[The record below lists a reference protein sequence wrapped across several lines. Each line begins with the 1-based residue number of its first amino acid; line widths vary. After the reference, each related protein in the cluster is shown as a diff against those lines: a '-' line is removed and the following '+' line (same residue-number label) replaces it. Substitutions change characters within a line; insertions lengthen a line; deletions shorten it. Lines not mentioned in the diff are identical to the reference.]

1 MRQSRPTDNT
11 FASDLY
17 AVQIHT
23 CTRISEMCFSNS
35 GPASNIFKLTLEF
48 TLSNERFE
56 IHRGAVPRK
65 LLFIYFFFLCATGCI
80 ALRKLYRRCTMNIRP
95 STRPIQSRLCPSPP
109 NRPLLFPAGIQWARF
124 LKKKET
130 GARAIWKFVEE
141 TGEQVTWWL
150 AYKSLTAAVPPSWMA
165 EESKKNLKNAA
176 H

>member
-65 LLFIYFFFLCATGCI
+65 LLFIYLFFFFMCDW
-80 ALRKLYRRCTMNIRP
+80 LYRIKKIIQEMYDEYP
-95 STRPIQSRLCPSPP
+95 SFNPSYSITSLSLPTKPSSSLSRWHSVSAV
-109 NRPLLFPAGIQWARF
+109 F
-124 LKKKET
+124 KKKRNW
-130 GARAIWKFVEE
+130 GARNMKIC
-141 TGEQVTWWL
+141 
-150 AYKSLTAAVPPSWMA
+150 
-165 EESKKNLKNAA
+165 
-176 H
+176 